1 MTAMEVTTITVER
14 TIVSDASTIFLI
26 DCLKD
31 TDKQSARIR
40 QEGICDE
47 LMALSTQEI
56 LHDTSRIYH
65 ERCQHRGDW
74 VAAMNKIRDACRKGL
89 LPLVFIDGHGDS
101 AKGLAIPSGGYIGWE
116 EYGRDLRAI
125 TSAARG
131 QLTVIAAFCHSFAF
145 VENAAKPDE
154 KLPFAFYYGYEDVV
168 LTSVVE
174 DETQLIY
181 ESLLKDG
188 GKSLSFDALQISSYD
203 EYDHAIQL
211 IAPVI
216 MMQLAPRTLVAK
228 LPHFSKAQLR
238 AKIEKDSVNNGT
250 PLGTLRR
257 PIKQLM
263 NNIPLLAAKLIETTM
278 YETDR
283 RKRFIKQIH
292 SELRKARLSL

>member
-14 TIVSDASTIFLI
+14 SIVSDANTIFLI
-26 DCLKD
+26 DCLND
-31 TDKQSARIR
+31 NDKQSARIR

-56 LHDTSRIYH
+56 IHDTSRVYH
-65 ERCQHRGDW
+65 ERCQHREDW
-74 VAAMNKIRDACRKGL
+74 TAAMNKIRDACRKGL

-101 AKGLAIPSGGYIGWE
+101 ARGLAIPSGGYIGWE
-116 EYGRDLRAI
+116 EYSRDLRAI

-131 QLTVIAAFCHSFAF
+131 QLTVIAAFCHSFSF
-145 VENAAKPDE
+145 VENAANLDE

-174 DETQLIY
+174 EETQLIY
-181 ESLLKDG
+181 ESILKDG
-188 GKSLSFDALQISSYD
+188 GKSLSFDSLQISCYD

-216 MMQLAPRTLVAK
+216 MMRLAPRTLVAC
-228 LPHFSKAQLR
+228 LPQFSKAQLR
-238 AKIEKDSVNNGT
+238 AKIEKDLVDNGT
-250 PLGTLRR
+250 PLGKLRR
-257 PIKQLM
+257 SIKQVM
-263 NNIPLLAAKLIETTM
+263 NDTPLLARKLIESAM

-283 RKRFIKQIH
+283 RKRFIKQVL
-292 SELRKARLSL
+292 SELRKVRVPR